1 MGISVARA
9 HGRGN
14 ARKAQANA
22 RPVVGGAARAGF
34 VARGVIYLLVGLLAL
49 QVAFAGGEKGGGG
62 QADRGGALQEVAQK
76 PFGAFVL
83 WALGLGLAGM
93 ALWRLFEALFGGAGP
108 DGHKVR
114 KRLASAARA
123 VFYGFVA
130 YSVLAFAAGEEG
142 SGSGA
147 SDKQSQDVTA
157 KALELPG
164 GQWLVGIVAAGVV
177 VAGGWMAI
185 RALLRKYHD
194 QLRTGQMSRGQRRLV
209 DGTGVAGGTA
219 RGLVFAAAGAFAVR
233 AAVEYEPDKAKG
245 LDDTLRSF
253 TDTPAG
259 PWLLVAVALCLAL
272 FGVFSFAVAR
282 WRKV

>member
-1 MGISVARA
+1 MEISVAR
-9 HGRGN
+9 GRSRRN
-14 ARKAQANA
+14 ARKAKANA

-34 VARGVIYLLVGLLAL
+34 AARGVIYLLVGLLAL
-49 QVAFAGGEKGGGG
+49 QVAFEGGKKGGG
-62 QADRGGALQEVAQK
+62 QADRGGALEEVAGK
-76 PFGAFVL
+76 PFGAFLL
-83 WALGLGLAGM
+83 WALGLGLAAM
-93 ALWRLFEALFGGAGP
+93 ALWRLFEALFGAAGP
-108 DGHKVR
+108 DGQKVR
-114 KRLASAARA
+114 KRLLSAARA

-130 YSVLAFAAGEEG
+130 YSVLAFAAGDEG
-142 SGSGA
+142 SGSGS

-157 KALELPG
+157 KALDLPG
-164 GQWLVGIVAAGVV
+164 GQWLVGIVAAGIV
-177 VAGGWMAI
+177 VAGVWMAI
-185 RALLRKYHD
+185 RALLRKYHEH
-194 QLRTGQMSRGQRRLV
+194 LRMGQMSRATKRLV

-253 TDTPAG
+253 TETPAG